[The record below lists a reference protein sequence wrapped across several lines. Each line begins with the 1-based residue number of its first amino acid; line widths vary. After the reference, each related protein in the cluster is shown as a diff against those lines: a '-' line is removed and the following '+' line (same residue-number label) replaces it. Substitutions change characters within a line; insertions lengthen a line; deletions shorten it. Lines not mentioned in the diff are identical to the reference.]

1 MKRSWWTRLKL
12 ALGIARRISPEVDA
26 KLREAEDLGRKA
38 EQAAETAR
46 QVDALIDE
54 IRGPVWT
61 AEEIERA
68 KVAGAELSRR
78 IIWE

>member
-1 MKRSWWTRLKL
+1 MKNFWLKL
-12 ALGIARRISPEVDA
+12 KILLGLVRKISPEVDA
-26 KLREAEDLGRKA
+26 KLREAEELGRKA

-46 QVDALIDE
+46 HVDALIDE

-61 AEEIERA
+61 AEEIEAA

-78 IIWE
+78 IQWE

>member
-1 MKRSWWTRLKL
+1 MNFWLKL
-12 ALGIARRISPEVDA
+12 QIMLGLARRISPDVDA
-26 KLREAEDLGRKA
+26 KLREAEELGCKA

-61 AEEIERA
+61 AEEIEAA
-68 KVAGAELSRR
+68 KIAGAELSRR
-78 IIWE
+78 IQWE

>member
-1 MKRSWWTRLKL
+1 MKNFWLKL
-12 ALGIARRISPEVDA
+12 KIMLGLVRKISPDVDR
-26 KLREAEDLGRKA
+26 KLAEAEELGRKA

-61 AEEIERA
+61 SEEIEQA
-68 KVAGAELSRR
+68 KIAGAELSRR
-78 IIWE
+78 IQWE